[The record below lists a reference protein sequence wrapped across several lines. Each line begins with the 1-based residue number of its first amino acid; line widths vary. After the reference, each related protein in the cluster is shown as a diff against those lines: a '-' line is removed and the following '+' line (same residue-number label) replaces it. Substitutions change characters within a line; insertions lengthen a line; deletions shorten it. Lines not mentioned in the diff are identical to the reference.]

1 VLTAAPLE
9 EAVPVLQN
17 KWQTYFKSSEPWP
30 VKHSKLARIT
40 TRHSNDTI
48 PQHKVGDR
56 TCA

>member
-1 VLTAAPLE
+1 M
-9 EAVPVLQN
+9 LQT

-56 TCA
+56 S